1 MSDYFD
7 SLELQLRAAAE
18 RPPRGLTRWPDATRI
33 VAATLAVA
41 AAVGVSVAFALAFL
55 GGGDA
60 RQHVA
65 ATPAP
70 VGTVIPKGEGK
81 PPRSSDSVVVATGRA
96 PVTGPW
102 QLEVSGSSGVKDPQ
116 TGEVYLRAGGACLT
130 VWVLDPPN
138 RLDRGGSGYCGPTR
152 ELGFR
157 KTPGFSRAQHAT
169 SGAARAQPNAGALPA
184 KEVLVFGAVPERATA
199 VVITVR
205 GVPQFRVEP
214 QAGPKGVP
222 GNFYLI
228 PVKPGLGQARI
239 NWLDRNSD
247 EGSRGIGLMP
257 PVTSR

>member
-157 KTPGFSRAQHAT
+157 KTPGFSRAQRAT
-169 SGAARAQPNAGALPA
+169 LPA

-205 GVPQFRVEP
+205 GTPLVRVEP

-247 EGSRGIGLMP
+247 EGSRGISLMP